1 MSLKGVYLSAPE
13 QPASNLILSNISL
26 EFLPGTISAVIGPS
40 GCGKSSLVR
49 SLVGV
54 WPVLRGAVRF
64 DGSSIEN
71 WSPEQLGP
79 FIGYMPQDVEL
90 FGGTVAENICRF
102 QEIDSEQ
109 VITAARK
116 AGVHELIQ
124 QLPDGYD
131 TNIGAGG
138 QALSGGQRQRLA
150 LARALYSGS
159 KKIIVLDEPNSNLD
173 SEGEKALS
181 DAIKSAKEYGAT
193 GLVVSHRP
201 SLLAAVDMIAVLN
214 QGRLIKVGPRD
225 QILNELGGT
234 RGQLSAAPSPA
245 NN

>member
-1 MSLKGVYLSAPE
+1 MLRATSY
-13 QPASNLILSNISL
+13 NLILSNISL
-26 EFLPGTISAVIGPS
+26 EFLPGTISTVIGPS

-116 AGVHELIQ
+116 AR
-124 QLPDGYD
+124 
-131 TNIGAGG
+131 
-138 QALSGGQRQRLA
+138 SW
-150 LARALYSGS
+150 S
-159 KKIIVLDEPNSNLD
+159 
-173 SEGEKALS
+173 
-181 DAIKSAKEYGAT
+181 
-193 GLVVSHRP
+193 
-201 SLLAAVDMIAVLN
+201 
-214 QGRLIKVGPRD
+214 
-225 QILNELGGT
+225 
-234 RGQLSAAPSPA
+234 
-245 NN
+245 